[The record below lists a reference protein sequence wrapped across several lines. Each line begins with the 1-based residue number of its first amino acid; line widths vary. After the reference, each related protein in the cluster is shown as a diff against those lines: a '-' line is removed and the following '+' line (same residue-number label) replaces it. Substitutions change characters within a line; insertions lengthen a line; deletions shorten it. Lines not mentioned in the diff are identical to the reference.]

1 MNQKSFK
8 DSFNKQSQNLLAR
21 VKALTN
27 KPLSKF
33 ALASILIALILLI
46 LGIIFGILNRPKIE
60 PRIVDIVPLEI
71 SKQIKQQQ
79 EFILEQEEFILE
91 QDKEN
96 EELQAIQEEQEE
108 VIQEQEKTIEVQ
120 QDENKNLEEKNK
132 YKDKK
137 IDEVLEENNRLKYE
151 NLEQENETRKL
162 KKDLTACCQPSQQ
175 PPDGSPTSGS
185 GQPSQQPGGDP
196 AANNASENES
206 ISNEQRKQEI
216 LDILDKNKEPSP
228 TSGSGQPSQSG
239 ENQPPG
245 SAQSPQSG
253 ESQPP
258 GSAQS
263 PQQPGGDPAANNASE
278 NEPLTPEE
286 RKVLEEELFDIEVE
300 DIEKAESIE
309 DLSDSTRRI
318 LIDTFRNGFTKYGE
332 EIYPK
337 KADDKDIEGRCIS
350 TFSVNKKGKA
360 ENIILNCFGKEKYF
374 EEQTRKFTEDSEFKV
389 PKDNKRR
396 IGFPMKYHKV

>member
-60 PRIVDIVPLEI
+60 PRIVDIIPLEI

-196 AANNASENES
+196 AANNASENE
-206 ISNEQRKQEI
+206 
-216 LDILDKNKEPSP
+216 
-228 TSGSGQPSQSG
+228 
-239 ENQPPG
+239 
-245 SAQSPQSG
+245 
-253 ESQPP
+253 
-258 GSAQS
+258 
-263 PQQPGGDPAANNASE
+263 
-278 NEPLTPEE
+278 PLTPEE

-389 PKDNKRR
+389 PKDDKRR